1 MALRKFLFQNQTEGF
16 FEEQAAA
23 DELSFGKLS
32 LSGIGGIALDAGSQR
47 ITSVATPTAGT
58 DGVNKNYVDSVAT
71 GLDVKQSVRVV
82 PTASLAAFTAA
93 GSGIGATLTA
103 PTDSATHNTQD
114 GVLLAVGNRVLV
126 ATRGGSMT
134 TPDADNGIYTVFSL
148 GNGAGTSFVLTRAV
162 DFDQDAEVTAGA
174 FTFATEGSANGD
186 KGFVLVT
193 NDPITVDTTALQFS
207 QFSSTTAFTF
217 DAGLSESGGAIN
229 VELDT
234 AADAQSAGSGGGSS
248 GLEFDAAGAAGKL
261 RARVGATGAINRGAD
276 GLILELDPLANTAG
290 SNPTDA
296 TTATGLKTVRAPKTE
311 ENYIANEAFA
321 VGDPVAWAAGVNDK
335 LAKGRADTDAKSRIM
350 GIARTA
356 STALND
362 TAGIVS
368 EGVATGVLTG
378 ATAGDP
384 FYLQDTGGVGTFAA
398 VTSGKRVIRLGFAK
412 NATDLFVDIADLGKK
427 A

>member
-32 LSGIGGIALDAGSQR
+32 LSGISGVAIDAGSQR
-47 ITSVATPTAGT
+47 ITAVATPTAGS
-58 DGVNKNYVDSVAT
+58 DAVNKDYVDAVAT
-71 GLDVKQSVRVV
+71 GLDVKQSVRVS
-82 PTASLAAFTAA
+82 PTASFATYTAA
-93 GSGIGATLTA
+93 GSGVGATLTS
-103 PTDSATHNTQD
+103 PDDSTAHNTQD
-114 GVLLAVGNRVLV
+114 GVALAVGNRLLI
-126 ATRGGSMT
+126 ATKGGSIS
-134 TPDADNGIYTVFSL
+134 TPNADNGIYTVTTL
-148 GNGAGTSFVLTRAV
+148 ADGAGQALVLTRAT
-162 DFDQDAEVTAGA
+162 DFDQNAEVTAGA
-174 FTFATEGSANGD
+174 FMFVAEGTANGD

-193 NDPITVDTTALQFS
+193 NDPITLETTGLQFT
-207 QFSSTTAFTF
+207 QFSSTTAYTY
-217 DAGLSESGGAIN
+217 DAGLSESAGSIN

-248 GLEFDAAGAAGKL
+248 GLEFDASGAAGKL
-261 RARVGATGAINRGAD
+261 RARVGATGGINRGAD
-276 GLILELDPLANTAG
+276 GLIIELDPTANTAG
-290 SNPTDA
+290 NNPTE
-296 TTATGLKTVRAPKTE
+296 TTSATGLKNLRSPKTE

-321 VGDPVAWAAGVNDK
+321 VGSPVAWAAGVNDK
-335 LAKGRADTDAKSRIM
+335 LAKGRADTDAKSRIV

-362 TAGIVS
+362 TAAIVS
-368 EGVATGVLTG
+368 EGVAAGVLSG

-384 FYLQDTGGVGTFAA
+384 YYLQDTGGVGTFAA

-412 NATDLFVDIADLGKK
+412 NATDLFVDIMDLGKK